1 MLSKTVAA
9 ALLVN
14 GGEEVTATATF
25 VEMFDKFFDCM
36 NVSTL
41 SEGKLQRNLFKSP
54 YRHVDDFRLKVKDI

>member
-14 GGEEVTATATF
+14 GRDEVTPTATF
-25 VEMFDKFFDCM
+25 VEMFNKFFDCM

-41 SEGKLQRNLFKSP
+41 SKGKL
-54 YRHVDDFRLKVKDI
+54 